1 MLLYVAS
8 YVIIYYLSL
17 QIRDEEKQKLAIPSI
32 LRLPAVP
39 VTYFYPHKVY
49 IIIGGLGGFGIE
61 VTNWLLEKGARNV
74 ILTTRFGPRTPY
86 HHFCLKRWKDEGFNV
101 ITSTKNVSFVTEASE
116 LLKEAQKIGPVG
128 GIFNS
133 AVVNILFIVTKKN
146 VFYNKLRGKIE

>member
-1 MLLYVAS
+1 M
-8 YVIIYYLSL
+8 IIYCLSL
-17 QIRDEEKQKLAIPSI
+17 QIRDEEKQKLAIPLI
-32 LRLPAVP
+32 LRLPVVP

-116 LLKEAQKIGPVG
+116 LLKEAQEIGPVG

-133 AVVNILFIVTKKN
+133 AVVSKLFIAVNKN
-146 VFYNKLRGKIE
+146 V

>member
-32 LRLPAVP
+32 LRLPVVP
-39 VTYFYPHKVY
+39 VTYFYPHKIY

-116 LLKEAQKIGPVG
+116 LLKEAQEIGPVG

-133 AVVNILFIVTKKN
+133 AVVSKLYTVVNKN
-146 VFYNKLRGKIE
+146 V